1 MKHVT
6 LKEANKS
13 LRIIVKESGYELHSG
28 AGFAEYDA
36 FGCRG
41 KVNGFP
47 EFFPDRIAIDGA
59 VKLSSP
65 ECDTSGRELVIKLS
79 LDTAPCLE
87 QIEAIKKAVEEA
99 AGRNYRKVL
108 RSLNKGLI

>member
-1 MKHVT
+1 MKYVT
-6 LKEANKS
+6 LKEANKT
-13 LRIIVKESGYELHSG
+13 LRIIVKETGYELHSG

-59 VKLSSP
+59 VTLSSP
-65 ECDTSGRELVIKLS
+65 GSDTSGRELVIKLF
-79 LDTAPCLE
+79 LDTAPSLD
-87 QIEAIKKAVEEA
+87 QIEAIRKSVEKTMVQT
-99 AGRNYRKVL
+99 GTQL
-108 RSLNKGLI
+108 RRTL

>member
-1 MKHVT
+1 MKRVT

-13 LRIIVKESGYELHSG
+13 LCIVVKETGYELHSG

-41 KVNGFP
+41 KVNGIP

-59 VKLSSP
+59 ANLSSP
-65 ECDTSGRELVIKLS
+65 ECDTSGQELVIKLY
-79 LDTAPCLE
+79 LNATPCLE
-87 QIEAIKKAVEEA
+87 QIEAIKKAVTDA
-99 AGRNYRKVL
+99 AARNYREVAKSVTK
-108 RSLNKGLI
+108 RPI

>member
-13 LRIIVKESGYELHSG
+13 LRIIVIETGYELHSG

-36 FGCRG
+36 FGNRG

-59 VKLSSP
+59 VNLSTP
-65 ECDTSGRELVIKLS
+65 LCEGKELVIKLS
-79 LDTAPCLE
+79 LDTTPCLE

-99 AGRNYRKVL
+99 AGRNYRKLV
-108 RSLNKGLI
+108 RSLNKRLI

>member
-1 MKHVT
+1 MKRVT
-6 LKEANKS
+6 VKEANKS
-13 LRIIVKESGYELHSG
+13 LRIIVKETGYELHNG

-36 FGCRG
+36 FVSRG

-47 EFFPDRIAIDGA
+47 EFFPDRIAIDGS
-59 VKLSSP
+59 VNLSSP
-65 ECDTSGRELVIKLS
+65 VCEGKELVIKLS
-79 LDTAPCLE
+79 LDTTPCLE
-87 QIEAIKKAVEEA
+87 QIEAIKKAIEEA

>member
-1 MKHVT
+1 MKRIT

-13 LRIIVKESGYELHSG
+13 LLIIVKETGYELHSG

-41 KVNGFP
+41 KVNGIP

-59 VKLSSP
+59 ANLNSP
-65 ECDTSGRELVIKLS
+65 ELDTSGQELVIKLY
-79 LDTAPCLE
+79 LDATPCLE
-87 QIEAIKKAVEEA
+87 QIEAIKKAVTDA
-99 AGRNYRKVL
+99 AARNCREVVKSVTK
-108 RSLNKGLI
+108 RPI

>member
-1 MKHVT
+1 MKYVT
-6 LKEANKS
+6 LKEANKT
-13 LRIIVKESGYELHSG
+13 LRIIVKETGYELHSG

-59 VKLSSP
+59 VTLSSP
-65 ECDTSGRELVIKLS
+65 GCDTSGRELVIKLF
-79 LDTAPCLE
+79 LDTAPSLD
-87 QIEAIKKAVEEA
+87 QIEAIRKSVEKTMVKT
-99 AGRNYRKVL
+99 GTQL
-108 RSLNKGLI
+108 RRTL

>member
-13 LRIIVKESGYELHSG
+13 LRIIVKDTGYELHSG

-41 KVNGFP
+41 KVNGIP

-59 VKLSSP
+59 VNLSSP
-65 ECDTSGRELVIKLS
+65 VCDGRELVIKLS

-99 AGRNYRKVL
+99 AGRNSRKVL